1 MRIIL
6 AQKAGFCMGVK
17 RAVELVF
24 KTARKYKNKPVFTL
38 GPIIHNPQVLELLER
53 QGVHIL
59 KRPEEAPP
67 DSVVVIRAHGV
78 PPQVKEVL
86 KKRKVTVIDA
96 TCPRVIKVQHL
107 IRQFFKKGYKVII
120 IGEKE
125 HPEVKGL
132 MGYADNQAWVISTP
146 EEIEK
151 LPQAEAILVVAQT
164 TQNEKLFKEMAES
177 IKARYQEVKVFNTI
191 CNATHNRQEEVRRLA
206 KLTDAFVVVG
216 GKISGNT
223 RRLAQIAQSCGV
235 KTYHIETEDELPS
248 EEIKQF
254 DTIAVTAGAST
265 PYWLIR
271 RVIYRLEEILASK
284 IPLWWRILYSWL
296 KISLSTNFW
305 AALAG
310 ASLAVLGCRLSGI
323 EINKAPFITFFYLWA
338 MHLLNHLTDLKTTYL
353 TDPTRFAFFSRH
365 RFLFTAIGT
374 ICIIFALFLSLH
386 QLLAFMFILSL
397 TGLGLIYNVEIPF
410 FKIKL
415 KKLPASKTILVPL
428 TWGMLGSLLPWF
440 LKDIFIPPSSAFLI
454 FLYLSALAFIRTCC
468 YDLLDIQ
475 GDQMVGKET
484 LPIVLGEKKSF
495 RLLYILILG
504 FILTSIWLI
513 CAYNLPFILLT
524 NAIILISFLIYLW
537 QVEHKH
543 LRPGVLSDALV
554 DGGLIL
560 MGLLSLL

>member
-24 KTARKYKNKPVFTL
+24 KTARQYKNRPVFTL
-38 GPIIHNPQVLELLER
+38 GPIIHNPQVLELLEK

-67 DSVVVIRAHGV
+67 GSVVVIRAHGV
-78 PPQVKEVL
+78 PPQVKDIL
-86 KKRKVTVIDA
+86 KKREVKVIDA
-96 TCPRVIKVQHL
+96 TCPRVIKVQL
-107 IRQFFKKGYKVII
+107 IIRKFFKKGYKVII
-120 IGEKE
+120 IGEKD

-132 MGYADNQAWVISTP
+132 MGYADNQAWIISTP
-146 EEIEK
+146 EEIEN
-151 LPQAEAILVVAQT
+151 LPPAEAVLVVAQT
-164 TQNEKLFKEMAES
+164 TQNEKLFKEMAER
-177 IKARYQEVKVFNTI
+177 IKGRYQEVKVFNTI

-206 KLTDAFVVVG
+206 KLVDVFVVVG

-235 KTYHIETEDELPS
+235 KTYHIETEDELPA

-254 DTIAVTAGAST
+254 NTIAVTAGAST

-284 IPLWWRILYSWL
+284 TPFWWRILYTWL
-296 KISLSTNFW
+296 KVLLSTNFW

-310 ASLAVLGCRLSGI
+310 ASLTVLGCRLSGI
-323 EINKAPFITFFYLWA
+323 KINEAPFITFFYLWA
-338 MHLLNHLTDLKTTYL
+338 MHLLNHLTDLKTASL

-365 RFLFTAIGT
+365 RLLFITIG
-374 ICIIFALFLSLH
+374 IVCIFFALFLSLRRP
-386 QLLAFMFILSL
+386 LAFMFILSL

-410 FKIKL
+410 FKIKF
-415 KKLPASKTILVPL
+415 KNLPGSKTILVPL
-428 TWGMLGSLLPWF
+428 TWGILGSFLPWF
-440 LKDIFIPPSSAFLI
+440 LKGIFVIPPSTFLI
-454 FLYLSALAFIRTCC
+454 LLYLSTLAFIRTCC

-484 LPIVLGEKKSF
+484 LPIVLGEKTSF

-504 FILTSIWLI
+504 LSLASIWLVYI
-513 CAYNLPFILLT
+513 YNFPAIILA
-524 NAIILISFLIYLW
+524 NAIILIGFLIYLW

-560 MGLLSLL
+560 MGFLSLL